1 MRASRSIVVATPVQ
15 ARAAITLPM
24 NHPRF
29 ILDLILVLAALV
41 ALLIPFMQIA
51 AEAHVGQ
58 TERQFAHRY
67 TEVCN
72 AEGNLCVIASGASR
86 SQAFGRLLPGQ

>member
-1 MRASRSIVVATPVQ
+1 M
-15 ARAAITLPM
+15 PM
-24 NHPRF
+24 NHPRI

-41 ALLIPFMQIA
+41 ALLIPVMQIA

-58 TERQFAHRY
+58 TEQQFARRY
-67 TEVCN
+67 AEVCN
-72 AEGNLCVIASGASR
+72 AEGNLCVITSGASR

>member
-1 MRASRSIVVATPVQ
+1 MISPTVATPVQ
-15 ARAAITLPM
+15 AQAATTVPM
-24 NHPRF
+24 KNPRV

-41 ALLIPFMQIA
+41 ALLIPFMQIE

-58 TERQFAHRY
+58 TERQFASRY

-86 SQAFGRLLPGQ
+86 SRAFGRLLPGQ